1 MALEVISPADFRDD
15 PGCWERVY
23 PIADPINPQSMIYD
37 NQVQKTSY
45 NLANVVAIFDEWFRS
60 FFPPNYFTFVRIKTQ
75 STFAEYKSFM
85 KQIYKKDKPFLVI
98 DPEEIEPVEDSIFMQ
113 NMINRYNN
121 YDPINDRI
129 GAKVL
134 YSNHILHDDMCELMF
149 RRNRFRFGFNV
160 MIMEQTLDRQLN
172 TYTKMLM
179 DIRHNSKFLLPR
191 VVPHLIPI
199 RYITNIAGFHG
210 MDYKSDD
217 FLNYLNSI
225 SEYPIIRRLTPNGNY
240 MYFFNREMNIQV
252 EVPNMTPSKDSP
264 ETSGAIEW
272 GARITDSFY
281 FIADLPAEYI
291 FLLPEQLVPKYD
303 THVTPDPDQVSFI
316 SPHLA
321 DNPNWPMT
329 IERDSDIYSI
339 TNKVDIMLNEG
350 DDNHFD
356 TKSVIAKDYPDI
368 HSTIMEFIR
377 KSGKLEELVIVK
389 AHLNGALQEAPS
401 TLNNDGILTLI
412 NPVPNRIYTLNMYV
426 NMRLVNLIREGKN
439 TKYIGDIKTGEY
451 GTT

>member
-1 MALEVISPADFRDD
+1 
-15 PGCWERVY
+15 
-23 PIADPINPQSMIYD
+23 
-37 NQVQKTSY
+37 
-45 NLANVVAIFDEWFRS
+45 
-60 FFPPNYFTFVRIKTQ
+60 
-75 STFAEYKSFM
+75 
-85 KQIYKKDKPFLVI
+85 
-98 DPEEIEPVEDSIFMQ
+98 MQ

-210 MDYKSDD
+210 MDYRSDD

-225 SEYPIIRRLTPNGNY
+225 SEYPIIKRITPNGQL
-240 MYFFNREMNIQV
+240 MFFFNREMNIQV

-291 FLLPEQLVPKYD
+291 FLLPGNFLLLIQ
-303 THVTPDPDQVSFI
+303 
-316 SPHLA
+316 
-321 DNPNWPMT
+321 
-329 IERDSDIYSI
+329 
-339 TNKVDIMLNEG
+339 
-350 DDNHFD
+350 
-356 TKSVIAKDYPDI
+356 
-368 HSTIMEFIR
+368 
-377 KSGKLEELVIVK
+377 
-389 AHLNGALQEAPS
+389 
-401 TLNNDGILTLI
+401 TLL
-412 NPVPNRIYTLNMYV
+412 YW
-426 NMRLVNLIREGKN
+426 
-439 TKYIGDIKTGEY
+439 
-451 GTT
+451 